1 MNKARENQKLKKWET
16 ITITANISNTP
27 QTTNNKSKITG
38 KRIAIKNR
46 NFKKMDNF
54 IKNQKNNI
62 TKMWDNKYGIKTRMR
77 KFKIWNSKIKTRHRP
92 AFKEL
97 SKIKCKEGMNYRI
110 KISQNISKIWMI
122 KNLFLQFLNHSI

>member
-27 QTTNNKSKITG
+27 QTSNNKSKITG

-77 KFKIWNSKIKTRHRP
+77 KFKIWNSKIKTRHMP
-92 AFKEL
+92 ALKEL

-122 KNLFLQFLNHSI
+122 KNHFPQFLNHSI

>member
-1 MNKARENQKLKKWET
+1 MNKARENQKLKKWEI
-16 ITITANISNTP
+16 ITIMVNISNTP

-38 KRIAIKNR
+38 KRIAIKSR
-46 NFKKMDNF
+46 DFKKMDNF

-77 KFKIWNSKIKTRHRP
+77 NFKIWNSKIKIITRP
-92 AFKEL
+92 ALKEW
-97 SKIKCKEGMNYRI
+97 SKIKCKEEMNYRI

-122 KNLFLQFLNHSI
+122 KNLFP